1 MSKNNNSDLNAKTNV
16 VELTQAELDSVTGGR
31 IIGLG
36 GGRVG
41 VGAQV
46 IKVLADGWRAF
57 KNNRIPEEDNG
68 GS

>member
-1 MSKNNNSDLNAKTNV
+1 MSTKLNPNLKA

-31 IIGLG
+31 VIGLG
-36 GGRVG
+36 GGRIG

-46 IKVLADGWRAF
+46 VKVLADGWRAF
-57 KNNRIPEEDNG
+57 KKNRIPEDQNG